1 MSKLSDM
8 ISSWIPNEIK
18 NNDVLKAAALM
29 TTAYFG
35 YSALQGTDLG
45 NTLATLGSKAKSQ
58 AVTAKGFLFGK
69 TEGAPVRFPGGKQV
83 ISSQAKKGLL
93 GSYGFKDFGKS
104 VLGNIQDR
112 ATARLTQGGTQ
123 AEKLQARSAQIDPR
137 ISISPTGA
145 SYAAGKTTVPGA
157 TDIRIQTALAQLVG
171 SKNLAQI
178 LAGEIPANFV
188 EPSGSAGATIKIGS
202 SKLSDLEI
210 T

>member
-1 MSKLSDM
+1 
-8 ISSWIPNEIK
+8 
-18 NNDVLKAAALM
+18 M

-58 AVTAKGFLFGK
+58 AVTAKGFLFGTPYKSGGPPPVKYGSK
-69 TEGAPVRFPGGKQV
+69 T
-83 ISSQAKKGLL
+83 KGLL

-104 VLGNIQDR
+104 ILGNIQDR

>member
-1 MSKLSDM
+1 MSWLSDT

-18 NNDVLKAAALM
+18 NNDFLKVAALG
-29 TTAYFG
+29 TAAYFG
-35 YSALQGTDLG
+35 YSALKGTDLG
-45 NTLATLGSKAKSQ
+45 NTLATIGSKAKSQ

-69 TEGAPVRFPGGKQV
+69 AQPIGEHKQV
-83 ISSQAKKGLL
+83 SKKGLF
-93 GSYGFKDFGKS
+93 GSYGFKDFGKG
-104 VLGNIQDR
+104 VLGQIESRAMDR
-112 ATARLTQGGTQ
+112 LEKAGPQ
-123 AEKLQARSAQIDPR
+123 AEKLQATSAQIDPR
-137 ISISPTGA
+137 IGIRSTGVN
-145 SYAAGKTTVPGA
+145 YTAGKSNVPGA

-188 EPSGSAGATIKIGS
+188 EPSGATGTTIKVGS